1 MCVILFYFSFILRLT
16 LFFLAS
22 LYWYFV
28 FFLSSFCHFKSSDV
42 NMPYIEL
49 YVNMYIC
56 NFDEMQECNSLSVY
70 RFEFWRRWRWAPSV
84 LMHAVCMRPCV
95 WVNVLQN
102 GILKILWTILRLSS
116 YIMHVYKLRA
126 VHELNPL
133 QREREHRTVHMF
145 YAHSVQF
152 LFADRQTKTRIRE
165 RRKRRH
171 TAEKKTICITYR
183 ETERHRHRQSHSHSH
198 IQMAR
203 GAHENTHEIRMEV
216 LSVIS

>member
-70 RFEFWRRWRWAPSV
+70 RFEFRVSTTTTTTMSSFGANACGV
-84 LMHAVCMRPCV
+84 HASVCMSECTTKRHTKNSMNYSPFIFVYYACVQTPCSTRV
-95 WVNVLQN
+95 ES
-102 GILKILWTILRLSS
+102 IAK
-116 YIMHVYKLRA
+116 
-126 VHELNPL
+126 
-133 QREREHRTVHMF
+133 RERAQNSTYVLCPQRTVF
-145 YAHSVQF
+145 V
-152 LFADRQTKTRIRE
+152 R
-165 RRKRRH
+165 
-171 TAEKKTICITYR
+171 
-183 ETERHRHRQSHSHSH
+183 
-198 IQMAR
+198 
-203 GAHENTHEIRMEV
+203 
-216 LSVIS
+216 